1 MCSLFETDRPWV
13 ALKGYYPFKMFSELY
28 ELNEAIKVKSDDGSI
43 YAAAAKDNK
52 TAKILLTFFENGSAE
67 QNKEVIIK
75 LKNLGLSGN
84 INYTCTVLDENNDCV
99 PIKQLVLTE
108 AEELKLNLKMS
119 LYGCYLL
126 SFEV

>member
-1 MCSLFETDRPWV
+1 M
-13 ALKGYYPFKMFSELY
+13 
-28 ELNEAIKVKSDDGSI
+28 KSDDGSI

-84 INYTCTVLDENNDCV
+84 INYTCTKEALDENNNDCASDKTISFNRSGRV
-99 PIKQLVLTE
+99 E
-108 AEELKLNLKMS
+108 AEFEDVLIWLLFAEL
-119 LYGCYLL
+119 
-126 SFEV
+126 